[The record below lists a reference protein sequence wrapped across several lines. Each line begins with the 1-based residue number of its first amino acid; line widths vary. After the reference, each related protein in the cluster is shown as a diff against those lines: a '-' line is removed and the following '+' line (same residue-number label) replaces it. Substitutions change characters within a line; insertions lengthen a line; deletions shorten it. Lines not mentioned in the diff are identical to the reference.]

1 MKSAEIV
8 SALRNM
14 ARYDGKV
21 VAAAWRQAG
30 FGAHGHKGEEAEEA
44 QEATPGALA
53 ALEALR
59 QEVFSTRLAAG
70 PSAVAAPRAEPPPRK
85 KRPAPAPAPA
95 PALEEIAPEEIAS
108 EPEAPAPAPAAQRA
122 GAPKAPK
129 QFLSKAERRRAK
141 KQRLGESKHR

>member
-1 MKSAEIV
+1 
-8 SALRNM
+8 M

-30 FGAHGHKGEEAEEA
+30 FGAHGHKGAEAEEA

-59 QEVFSTRLAAG
+59 QEVFSTRPVAR

-95 PALEEIAPEEIAS
+95 PEEIAP
-108 EPEAPAPAPAAQRA
+108 EPEAPAPAPAEQRA

-141 KQRLGESKHR
+141 KQRQGESKPR

>member
-59 QEVFSTRLAAG
+59 QEVFSTRPAAG

-85 KRPAPAPAPA
+85 KRPAPAPAPE
-95 PALEEIAPEEIAS
+95 PEEIAP

-141 KQRLGESKHR
+141 KQRLGESKPR

>member
-30 FGAHGHKGEEAEEA
+30 FGAHGHKGAEAEEA

-59 QEVFSTRLAAG
+59 QEVFSTRPAAG

-85 KRPAPAPAPA
+85 KRPAPAPAPE
-95 PALEEIAPEEIAS
+95 PEEIAP

-141 KQRLGESKHR
+141 KQRLGESKPR

>member
-30 FGAHGHKGEEAEEA
+30 FGAHGHKGAEAEEA

-59 QEVFSTRLAAG
+59 QEVFSTRPAAG

-85 KRPAPAPAPA
+85 KRPAPAPAP
-95 PALEEIAPEEIAS
+95 EPEETAP

-141 KQRLGESKHR
+141 KQRLGESKPR